1 MNKIIFNQRIFAYF
15 SARIFHMSI
24 RDFLACV
31 VLSSASA
38 LDGYGQISEF
48 PFQVSLVPV
57 TIPNLPGLH
66 SYTIA
71 QHNGKWL
78 IIGGR
83 KDGIHARQ
91 PFNSFPASQSNTDI
105 FVIDVANGQFWT
117 ASLNVLPTGLRE
129 QLQST
134 NMNFYQDGDTL
145 YIIGGYGYSA
155 SANNHITYPYLT
167 TVQVSSLIQSI
178 VNNQSIVPYF
188 KQIQDTIFQ
197 VTGGHL
203 KKINDL
209 FFLVGGHTFTGRYN
223 PMGNPTFTQ
232 QYTNQI
238 RKFKINNSA
247 NQVSYSDLSITT
259 DPVHLRRRDY
269 NLLPQILPNGEQGL
283 LISAGVFQPNA
294 DLPFLH
300 PVEITY
306 SSYQPITGFSQYLSH
321 YHSPV
326 VCMYDSVKKMMHSL
340 FFGGISQYYYQNSL
354 LIKDDQVP
362 FVSTISRLQK
372 DSAGNLT
379 EYVMPV
385 QMPGLKGAGAEFIL
399 NLSIPH
405 FSNKVIKLNE
415 ISQGAFLAGYIYGGI
430 SSPTLNPFSANQT
443 NTTSADATIYEVW
456 ITNSTTWN
464 SEYKLDGKNPYDIK
478 VFPNPATGDFSF
490 LFDIEKPTKISYILT
505 DGSGK
510 LLKRSVNQLFQ
521 PGQHSIRISQDYSI
535 STGVVHL
542 TVIFDDL
549 YYATQKITINR

>member
-1 MNKIIFNQRIFAYF
+1 
-15 SARIFHMSI
+15 
-24 RDFLACV
+24 
-31 VLSSASA
+31 
-38 LDGYGQISEF
+38 
-48 PFQVSLVPV
+48 
-57 TIPNLPGLH
+57 
-66 SYTIA
+66 
-71 QHNGKWL
+71 
-78 IIGGR
+78 
-83 KDGIHARQ
+83 
-91 PFNSFPASQSNTDI
+91 
-105 FVIDVANGQFWT
+105 
-117 ASLNVLPTGLRE
+117 
-129 QLQST
+129 
-134 NMNFYQDGDTL
+134 
-145 YIIGGYGYSA
+145 
-155 SANNHITYPYLT
+155 
-167 TVQVSSLIQSI
+167 
-178 VNNQSIVPYF
+178 
-188 KQIQDTIFQ
+188 
-197 VTGGHL
+197 
-203 KKINDL
+203 
-209 FFLVGGHTFTGRYN
+209 
-223 PMGNPTFTQ
+223 
-232 QYTNQI
+232 
-238 RKFKINNSA
+238 
-247 NQVSYSDLSITT
+247 VSYSDLSITT

-283 LISAGVFQPNA
+283 LISAGVFQLNA

-456 ITNSTTWN
+456 ITNSTTSN
-464 SEYKLDGKNPYDIK
+464 SEFKLDGKNPYDIK

-521 PGQHSIRISQDYSI
+521 PGQHSIRISQDNSI

-542 TVIFDDL
+542 TVVFDDL